1 MTQTAALEASARGGR
16 GKGAARAL
24 RRAGRIPA
32 VIYGRGREPE
42 ALELDRVALERL
54 LARIRASTTIV
65 DVTVD
70 DRRPV
75 KALIRD
81 LQRDPLRPAS
91 ILHVDLYEVHADE
104 QITVDV
110 PLQFVGTAEG
120 VRNAGG
126 VFEVLSHRV
135 QVRVLPA
142 NIPERIEVDV
152 NHLGLGQSLHVS
164 DLTVPSG
171 EVLTDPR
178 VTVCTVVAPR
188 VEEAPVAPGAE
199 AGAAPEEPAEP
210 ELIRKPK
217 AAEEEEEAETEG
229 KD

>member
-1 MTQTAALEASARGGR
+1 MSQTAALDASARSRR

-24 RRAGRIPA
+24 RRAGRIPG

-42 ALELDRVALERL
+42 ALELDRTMLERL
-54 LARIRASTTIV
+54 LARIRAATTIV

-70 DRRPV
+70 DRQPV
-75 KALIRD
+75 QALIRD
-81 LQRDPLRPAS
+81 LQRDPLRPAT

-104 QITVDV
+104 KITVEV
-110 PLQFVGTAEG
+110 PLHFIGTPDG

-126 VFEVLSHRV
+126 VFEILSHRV

-152 NHLGLGQSLHVS
+152 NHLLLGQSLHVS
-164 DLTVPSG
+164 DLALATG
-171 EVLTDPR
+171 EILTDQK

-188 VEEAPVAPGAE
+188 VEEAPPAAAE
-199 AGAAPEEPAEP
+199 AAVPEEPAEP
-210 ELIRKPK
+210 ELIRKAKPS
-217 AAEEEEEAETEG
+217 EEEEEEG
-229 KD
+229 KE